1 MFLKPPQLRGGGIPE
16 RDLQAVEDQPEQ
28 EAVCLPVEGRDAD
41 KTEGREEGHGGGE
54 KKVRSCPDS
63 SSNRYNPWS
72 LQVPSHLQGEQAV
85 QGDGGGPGE
94 NDRVPALCDDKSEE
108 WY

>member
-1 MFLKPPQLRGGGIPE
+1 M
-16 RDLQAVEDQPEQ
+16 EDKSEQ
-28 EAVCLPVEGRDAD
+28 ETVCLSVQGRDAD

-54 KKVRSCPDS
+54 KKVRSCDIFC
-63 SSNRYNPWS
+63 NKYNPWS

-85 QGDGGGPGE
+85 QGVGGGPGE

>member
-1 MFLKPPQLRGGGIPE
+1 M
-16 RDLQAVEDQPEQ
+16 EDKSEQ
-28 EAVCLPVEGRDAD
+28 ETVCLSVQGRDAD

-54 KKVRSCPDS
+54 KKVRSWDNS
-63 SSNRYNPWS
+63 SSKLNPSS
-72 LQVPSHLQGEQAV
+72 LQVSSHLQGEQAV
-85 QGDGGGPGE
+85 QGVSGGPGE